1 MVALSMAMA
10 SEMPVDRAVALGPIR
25 AETRAKPWT
34 RVERCVT
41 VVTLIGSIPPNG
53 ILPTAPSRW
62 HQSRCVLQR
71 WLPEVR
77 SLPWHLPDGTSHNVS
92 SSSGFLRHARSHSRS
107 SSHMP
112 CQFLYVFHQSDT
124 ILFNTPYSISLPIM
138 FLFDYLTDYPRLLH
152 NRALMK

>member
-62 HQSRCVLQR
+62 HQSQCILQR
-71 WLPEVR
+71 WLPQLR
-77 SLPWHLPDGTSHNVS
+77 SLPCHLPDVTSHNVS
-92 SSSGFLRHARSHSRS
+92 SSSCFLSHDRSHSRS
-107 SSHMP
+107 FSHMP
-112 CQFLYVFHQSDT
+112 CQF
-124 ILFNTPYSISLPIM
+124 P
-138 FLFDYLTDYPRLLH
+138 
-152 NRALMK
+152 